1 MTEGRQVAPFW
12 ADGLLCPHCGRPL
25 RWLGEWHGPRFV
37 RKPMEV
43 LAGRRI
49 STADEPERVPV
60 GQSGLEVRTE
70 LRFRH
75 VVSLECVPCCKLYS
89 EDQARRGRC
98 RTTSIRRATSSQGTS
113 SRSTVQTACKRAPQE
128 RAMGTR
134 RRRSSGHLVRAWQE
148 WRCQIRTDYQ
158 IQEEEE
164 PFEGRK
170 EKRWTEGSRHT

>member
-43 LAGRRI
+43 LVGRRI

-89 EDQARRGRC
+89 EDQARRGTLPDDKYPSSYFVAGHQQSLGSANGMQTGAP
-98 RTTSIRRATSSQGTS
+98 RT
-113 SRSTVQTACKRAPQE
+113 
-128 RAMGTR
+128 
-134 RRRSSGHLVRAWQE
+134 GHG
-148 WRCQIRTDYQ
+148 D
-158 IQEEEE
+158 
-164 PFEGRK
+164 
-170 EKRWTEGSRHT
+170 